1 MLGSWPIY
9 ELPNLVPET
18 YEITSSATRRYNCI
32 AWAAGE
38 DFRNW
43 WPDSFDVGYWPPG
56 VPRQVTIQAFI
67 RAYGALGY
75 RPCIDGALEPG
86 VEKIALYGK
95 GQPGAEIPTHAALQ
109 LESGQWTSKLG
120 PFEDVSHTTP
130 EAASGPI
137 YGKVIRYL
145 VRPRPRSGG

>member
-1 MLGSWPIY
+1 MLGSWSAR
-9 ELPNLVPET
+9 ELPSLVPET

-43 WPDSFDVGYWPPG
+43 WPDPFDVGYWPPG
-56 VPRQVTIQAFI
+56 VPRQETIQTFI
-67 RAYGALGY
+67 RAYGAFGY

-120 PFEDVSHTTP
+120 SFEDVSHTTP
-130 EAASGPI
+130 EAVSGPV

-145 VRPRPRSGG
+145 ARPQPRSGG

>member
-18 YEITSSATRRYNCI
+18 YDITSSATRRYNCI

-86 VEKIALYGK
+86 VEKIALYG
-95 GQPGAEIPTHAALQ
+95 T
-109 LESGQWTSKLG
+109 
-120 PFEDVSHTTP
+120 
-130 EAASGPI
+130 
-137 YGKVIRYL
+137 
-145 VRPRPRSGG
+145 